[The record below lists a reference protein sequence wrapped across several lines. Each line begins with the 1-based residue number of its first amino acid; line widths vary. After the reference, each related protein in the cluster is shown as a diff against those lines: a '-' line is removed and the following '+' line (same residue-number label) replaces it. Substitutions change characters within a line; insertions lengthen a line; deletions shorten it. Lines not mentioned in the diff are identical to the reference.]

1 MSERKT
7 LKKKV
12 YPVLEEYY
20 KKKKKQRIN
29 ERNNESC
36 FKRNV
41 KRIKNVNE

>member
-29 ERNNESC
+29 ERNNE
-36 FKRNV
+36 FGEDFYHVLK
-41 KRIKNVNE
+41 EM